1 MDWIVNNAH
10 VEKQLWEDYLYGFW
24 IKGPNWDKVHLKS
37 LVSAE
42 DDKYE
47 TLANIGQSNYVTT
60 TDTKAICHRCGDRGH
75 KSDVCKNKAISKE
88 ELQRILLDDEE
99 YMRKAKNVVW
109 YRCKKIGHYPIIW
122 DLITKREQERLAA
135 SRTDGD
141 YKSNMFSQGR
151 GNVVMIDGV
160 AVPQTMGSS
169 MGTALDTIFTWE
181 QIFNAVMK
189 YYKQQNE

>member
-1 MDWIVNNAH
+1 M
-10 VEKQLWEDYLYGFW
+10 
-24 IKGPNWDKVHLKS
+24 
-37 LVSAE
+37 
-42 DDKYE
+42 
-47 TLANIGQSNYVTT
+47 
-60 TDTKAICHRCGDRGH
+60 
-75 KSDVCKNKAISKE
+75 
-88 ELQRILLDDEE
+88 
-99 YMRKAKNVVW
+99 
-109 YRCKKIGHYPIIW
+109 
-122 DLITKREQERLAA
+122 ITKREQERLAA

-141 YKSNMFSQGR
+141 YKSNMFNHNR